1 MELRHL
7 RYFVSVAEAASVSK
21 AALCVHVSQPAL
33 SRQIRDLEIELGLR
47 LFDRVGRRIQLTA
60 EGEDLLRESRS
71 VLSHAESLVER
82 ARSLVSGGTGIL
94 RIGATPQTM
103 QSVLAGFLP
112 KFQRARPGV
121 DVRLSEEGGVRLY
134 ELVERGEL
142 HLALSGILT
151 GHPLECRPLFPIRV
165 LAVMTRSSRWRRR
178 KTIEIMEL
186 ASEPLLLLSKEFG
199 SRQLFDAA
207 CRVAHVQPRVVLES
221 HEPHSLITLAEAGQ
235 GVAVVPS
242 TVRFVSKRVR
252 IMPLLHSGESLGVWG
267 GLAWDPRRSLP
278 SYATRFIEDLAA
290 YAARS
295 GPGRRFDTIA
305 PPLSAPPI
313 RARAAV

>member
-7 RYFVSVAEAASVSK
+7 RYFVSVAEASSVSK
-21 AALCVHVSQPAL
+21 AALCVHISQPAL
-33 SRQIRDLEIELGLR
+33 SRQIRDLEVALGLR

-60 EGEDLLRESRS
+60 EGEDLLRESRR
-71 VLSHAESLVER
+71 VLAHAESLVER

-94 RIGATPQTM
+94 RVGATPQAM

-142 HLALSGILT
+142 HLALSGILA

-165 LAVMTRSSRWRRR
+165 LAVMARRSRWSRR
-178 KTIEIMEL
+178 KTIEITEL
-186 ASEPLLLLSKEFG
+186 ASEPLLVLGREFG

-207 CRVAHVQPRVVLES
+207 CRVAHVQPRVILES

-235 GVAVVPS
+235 GIAVVPS

-252 IMPLLHSGESLGVWG
+252 IVPLLHAGESLGVWG

-278 SYATRFIEDLAA
+278 IHAARFIEDLAV
-290 YAARS
+290 YAARC
-295 GPGRRFDTIA
+295 GPGRRFDKIA
-305 PPLSAPPI
+305 PPLSAPPL
-313 RARAAV
+313 R